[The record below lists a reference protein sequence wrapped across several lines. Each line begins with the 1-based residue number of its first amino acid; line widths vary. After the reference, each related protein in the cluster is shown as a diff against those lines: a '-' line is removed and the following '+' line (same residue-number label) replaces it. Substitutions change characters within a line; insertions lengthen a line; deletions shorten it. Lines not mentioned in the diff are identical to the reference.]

1 MRIVA
6 LGAYGHAGRAIV
18 ELLAPRLRAGDEL
31 VLAGRDAARL
41 GSARDALLGATPAV
55 VSTATVD
62 VEDLPAVRELV
73 A

>member
-6 LGAYGHAGRAIV
+6 LGASGHAGRAIV

-31 VLAGRDAARL
+31 VLAGRDAARIDSPRAAVL
-41 GSARDALLGATPAV
+41 GTPAV